1 MSTTPVRCS
10 HFTLGNP
17 KKSFSTVL
25 FIHTSDY
32 LGYFRRKQTN
42 PLAHTIWKCHHTNLW
57 NAKLFR
63 QTGGLLRSFK
73 CLESLKRASCGL
85 FSVALKRTSCD
96 VWQLECQAS
105 SVTASVQSDHM
116 LPVIF
121 DQSHSTP
128 RCAEI
133 QPMSLESATASRNM
147 SISVHVLLLKHAP
160 DAVLGLCK

>member
-1 MSTTPVRCS
+1 MSTSPVRCS

-32 LGYFRRKQTN
+32 LGYFRRKQTVIHLPTPSEN
-42 PLAHTIWKCHHTNLW
+42 VTTLTCEMQNFFVRLEVCCVLSNVWSLWREPVVGCFRWLWK
-57 NAKLFR
+57 
-63 QTGGLLRSFK
+63 
-73 CLESLKRASCGL
+73 EPVVICGNW
-85 FSVALKRTSCD
+85 S
-96 VWQLECQAS
+96 QAS

-133 QPMSLESATASRNM
+133 QPMSLESATASLNM